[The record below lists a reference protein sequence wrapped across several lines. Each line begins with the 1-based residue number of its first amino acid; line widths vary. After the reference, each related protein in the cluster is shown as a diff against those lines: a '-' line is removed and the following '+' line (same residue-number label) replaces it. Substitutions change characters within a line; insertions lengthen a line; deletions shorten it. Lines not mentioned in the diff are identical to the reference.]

1 MRFSVFVNT
10 FAVDLLAE
18 GVADA
23 IFSRFFVALDEN
35 GVGPTEPVP
44 LPAGVWSLASAL
56 VGVRVFRG
64 KHKSPN
70 A

>member
-1 MRFSVFVNT
+1 MSFSGFVST
-10 FAVDLLAE
+10 VAVDSLPE

-23 IFSRFFVALDEN
+23 IFSRFFVGLDEN
-35 GVGPTEPVP
+35 TVGPPEPVP
-44 LPAGVWSLASAL
+44 LPAGVWLLASAL